1 MDNAI
6 AVLGTYIALMAVLAI
21 AVEAFISWLKIPG
34 NSPLAGKPS
43 PEEVLKEVTIW
54 IGKDETELQ
63 KGRIEALKKALTS
76 VEEIVNKIQGKKT
89 GTSIDN
95 VSIEK
100 IIKELDDDT
109 KRTAK
114 TIARAADIATK
125 YYFLN
130 EKKRRSI
137 IRFLSI
143 IIGIFFAFLFQI
155 DTLEILKDFV
165 TVPQGLPASVVRT
178 IGIILSGLSAS
189 AGSSFWHDQSEKLR
203 SIKKTKESVG
213 ELMSR

>member
-54 IGKDETELQ
+54 IGEDKIELQ

-76 VEEIVNKIQGKKT
+76 VEETVKKIQDKKT
-89 GTSIDN
+89 GASIDN
-95 VSIEK
+95 VSIEN
-100 IIKELDDDT
+100 IIEELDDDT
-109 KRTAK
+109 KRTTK
-114 TIARAADIATK
+114 TIAQAADIATK

-213 ELMSR
+213 ELMSK